1 LFEVRQGKQFERPY
15 LENTQHKMGLAE
27 WLTWFKTHTTKKK
40 KLLKIGNEEKILR
53 TNRDKRYIVTDGR
66 AKNRMQISH

>member
-1 LFEVRQGKQFERPY
+1 LKSDKANSLRDLILKIP
-15 LENTQHKMGLAE
+15 NTKWGWQSGSRGSKPIPP
-27 WLTWFKTHTTKKK
+27 KKK